1 MKCFA
6 PHYIGDFKLKGSDLR
21 TQGINR
27 LGNLLVPNSNYCHF
41 EEFVCPLLEKMTDE
55 QVGDLNHIIYL
66 LNLVLFEHLLI
77 IISDHLFLNI
87 KK

>member
-55 QVGDLNHIIYL
+55 QVWDLNHIIY
-66 LNLVLFEHLLI
+66 FLI
-77 IISDHLFLNI
+77 IIIIIIIIIIETFID
-87 KK
+87 